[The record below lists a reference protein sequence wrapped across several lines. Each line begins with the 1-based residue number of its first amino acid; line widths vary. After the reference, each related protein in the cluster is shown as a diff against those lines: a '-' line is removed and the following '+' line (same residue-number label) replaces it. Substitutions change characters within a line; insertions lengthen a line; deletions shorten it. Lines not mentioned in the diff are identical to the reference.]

1 MIHVGIDLHSRNMT
15 LVAINDNGKLLEEQ
29 KLTNTPANLDRFFS
43 PFKQPVQAVVECT
56 SYWYWVSDWC
66 NAHQVPLTL
75 AHAKMLKAISYAKV
89 KTDSVDARTLAE
101 LLRVGLIPEAHQCR
115 RDQRDLREL
124 TRGRLRMIE
133 QRSGLQSSLW
143 QLATKYNV
151 IVQDVGWRYLGKLA
165 DFLQQQLPDVAWM
178 EAQLLLDQIR
188 LSQDHISAL
197 EQAIEEQSSFHE
209 DVERLKVLPGFG
221 LVCAWTVVAEIGDIT
236 RFPSAKQFTSY
247 CRLVP
252 GSKDSGGKHRHRSKN
267 KDGNRYLRIAFNQA
281 AIIAYTHYPVVK
293 EFYKKV
299 RRRSGKHVART
310 VVGKELAKI
319 VWHMLSKEED
329 YKGFKG
335 RMTRVTTQDY
345 WPQPISSNA

>member
-15 LVAINDNGKLLEEQ
+15 LVAINDNGKVLTEE
-29 KLTNTPANLDRFFS
+29 KLSTTPANLGRFFERCTG
-43 PFKQPVQAVVECT
+43 PVQAVVECT
-56 SYWYWVSDWC
+56 SYWYWVADWC
-66 NAHQVPLTL
+66 SEHNVSLTL

-124 TRGRLRMIE
+124 TRGRLRMIGR
-133 QRSGLQSSLW
+133 RSGLQSSLW
-143 QLATKYNV
+143 QLAAKYNV
-151 IVQDVGWRYLGKLA
+151 IVQDVGWRYLDRLA
-165 DFLQQQLPDVAWM
+165 DFLQQQLPGVAWT

-188 LSQDHISAL
+188 LTQDHIIDL
-197 EQAIEEQSSFHE
+197 EQAIEEQTGFHRQ
-209 DVERLKVLPGFG
+209 VERLKVLPGFG
-221 LVCAWTVVAEIGDIT
+221 LVCAWTVVAEIGDIS
-236 RFPSAKQFTSY
+236 RFPSAKQFVSY

-252 GSKDSGGKHRHRSKN
+252 GAKDSGGKHRHRSKN

-281 AIIAYTHYPVVK
+281 AIIAYRDYPAVK

-319 VWHMLSKEED
+319 VWHMLSKDEA

-335 RMTRVTTQDY
+335 RMTKVTTQNY
-345 WPQPISSNA
+345 WPQPISPGA

>member
-15 LVAINDNGKLLEEQ
+15 LVAINDNGKLLIEE
-29 KLTNTPANLDRFFS
+29 KLTTTPANLSRFFE
-43 PFKQPVQAVVECT
+43 PFTEPVQAVVECT
-56 SYWYWVSDWC
+56 SYWYWVADWC
-66 NAHQVPLTL
+66 DAHKIPLTL

-89 KTDSVDARTLAE
+89 KTNSVDARTLAE

-133 QRSGLQSSLW
+133 RRSSLQSSLW
-143 QLATKYNV
+143 QLAAKYNV
-151 IVQDVGWRYLGKLA
+151 IVQDVGWRYLGKL
-165 DFLQQQLPDVAWM
+165 DEFLTAQLPRVAQV
-178 EAQLLLDQIR
+178 EAKLLLEQIR
-188 LSQDHISAL
+188 LTQDHITAI
-197 EQAIEEQSSFHE
+197 EAAIEEQITFTE
-209 DVERLKVLPGFG
+209 DVQRLKMLPGFG
-221 LVCAWTVVAEIGDIT
+221 LVCAWTVVAEIGDIS
-236 RFPSAKQFTSY
+236 RFPSPRQFTSY

-281 AIIAYTHYPVVK
+281 AIIAYRDYPVVK
-293 EFYKKV
+293 EFYKKIT
-299 RRRSGKHVART
+299 RRSGKHVART

-319 VWHMLSKEED
+319 VWHMLSKDEE

-335 RMTRVTTQDY
+335 KMTKVTTQNY
-345 WPQPISSNA
+345 WPQPISPNA

>member
-15 LVAINDNGKLLEEQ
+15 LIAINDNGKLVAEQ
-29 KLTNTPANLDRFFS
+29 KLTTTPANLSRFFGQ
-43 PFKQPVQAVVECT
+43 FDGKIQAVVECT

-66 NAHQVPLTL
+66 REHEVPLTL

-101 LLRVGLIPEAHQCR
+101 LLRVDLIPEAHQCR
-115 RDQRDLREL
+115 RSQRDLREL

-133 QRSGLQSSLW
+133 RRSGLQSSLW
-143 QLATKYNV
+143 QLAAKYNV
-151 IVQDVGWRYLGKLA
+151 IVQDVGWRYLEKLA
-165 DFLQQQLPDVAWM
+165 DFLRQQLPPVAWV
-178 EAQLLLDQIR
+178 EARLLLNQIR
-188 LSQDHISAL
+188 LTQDHIMEL
-197 EQAIEEQSSFHE
+197 EQAIEEQTEF
-209 DVERLKVLPGFG
+209 DPQVERLKVLPGFG
-221 LVCAWTVVAEIGDIT
+221 LVCAWTVVAEIGDIS
-236 RFPSAKQFTSY
+236 RFPSSKQFTSY

-252 GSKDSGGKHRHRSKN
+252 GSKDSGGKRRHRSKN

-281 AIIAYTHYPVVK
+281 AIIAYRDYSVVK

-299 RRRSGKHVART
+299 TRRSGKHVART

-319 VWHMLSKEED
+319 VWHMLTKNEE

-335 RMTRVTTQDY
+335 KMTRITTQNY
-345 WPQPISSNA
+345 WPQPISPNA

>member
-15 LVAINDNGKLLEEQ
+15 LVAINDKGSLIAEEKQ
-29 KLTNTPANLDRFFS
+29 TNSRANLSVFFHQ
-43 PFKQPVQAVVECT
+43 FNEPVQAVVECT

-66 NAHQVPLTL
+66 RDHKVPLKL
-75 AHAKMLKAISYAKV
+75 GHAKMLKAISYAKV

-115 RDQRDLREL
+115 RDRRDLREL
-124 TRGRLRMIE
+124 TRGRLRMIGR
-133 QRSGLQSSLW
+133 RSGLQSSLW
-143 QLATKYNV
+143 QLAAKYNV
-151 IVQDVGWRYLGKLA
+151 IVQDAGWRYLDKLG
-165 DFLQQQLPDVAWM
+165 DFLEQQLPVVAWT
-178 EAQLLLDQIR
+178 EAKLLLEQIQLNQKQIR
-188 LSQDHISAL
+188 LL
-197 EQAIEEQSSFHE
+197 EQAIEEQIVFTK

-236 RFPSAKQFTSY
+236 RFPSAKQFVSY

-252 GSKDSGGKHRHRSKN
+252 GAKDSGGTRRHRSKN

-281 AIIAYTHYPVVK
+281 AIIAYRDYPVVK

-299 RRRSGKHVART
+299 TRRSGKHVART

-319 VWHMLSKEED
+319 VWHMLSKDEE

-335 RMTRVTTQDY
+335 RMTRVTTQNY
-345 WPQPISSNA
+345 WPQPISPNA

>member
-15 LVAINDNGKLLEEQ
+15 LVAINDNGKVLAEE
-29 KLTNTPANLDRFFS
+29 KRANSPANLSLFFQQ
-43 PFKQPVQAVVECT
+43 FTEPVHAVVECT
-56 SYWYWVSDWC
+56 SFWYWVSDWC
-66 NAHQVPLTL
+66 NGQDIPLTL

-101 LLRVGLIPEAHQCR
+101 LLRVGLIPQAHQSQR
-115 RDQRDLREL
+115 EQRDVREL

-133 QRSGLQSSLW
+133 RRSSLQSSLW
-143 QLATKYNV
+143 QLASKYNV
-151 IVQDVGWRYLGKLA
+151 IVQDVGWRYLDKLGN
-165 DFLQQQLPDVAWM
+165 FLEQQLPTVAWV
-178 EAQLLLDQIR
+178 EAQLLLQQIR
-188 LSQDHISAL
+188 LLQDQVGVL
-197 EQAIEEQSSFHE
+197 EQAIEQRVEFTDQ
-209 DVERLKVLPGFG
+209 VERLKVLPGFG
-221 LVCAWTVVAEIGDIT
+221 LVCAWTVIAEIGDIT
-236 RFPSAKQFTSY
+236 RFPSSKQFTSY

-281 AIIAYTHYPVVK
+281 AIIAHRDYPEVN

-299 RRRSGKHVART
+299 ARRSGKHVART

-319 VWHMLSKEED
+319 VWHMLSKDEE

-335 RMTRVTTQDY
+335 RMTRITTQSY
-345 WPQPISSNA
+345 WPQPISPNA

>member
-15 LVAINDNGKLLEEQ
+15 LVAINDNGKLLAEE
-29 KLTNTPANLDRFFS
+29 KLANSPVNLERFFGK
-43 PFKQPVQAVVECT
+43 FNQPIQAVVECT
-56 SYWYWVSDWC
+56 SYWYWVADWC
-66 NAHQVPLTL
+66 MERNIPLQL

-89 KTDSVDARTLAE
+89 KTDSVDARTLAD

-115 RDQRDLREL
+115 KEQRDLREL

-133 QRSGLQSSLW
+133 RRSSLQSSLW
-143 QLATKYNV
+143 QLAAKYNV
-151 IVQDVGWRYLGKLA
+151 LVQDVGWRYLDRLG
-165 DFLQQQLPDVAWM
+165 DFLQQQLPAVAWM

-188 LSQDHISAL
+188 LTQNHIIAL
-197 EQAIEEQSSFHE
+197 EQAIEQQTGFHE
-209 DVERLKVLPGFG
+209 NVERLKVLPGFG

-236 RFPSAKQFTSY
+236 RFPSDKQFVSY

-281 AIIAYTHYPVVK
+281 AIVAYRDYPVVK
-293 EFYKKV
+293 EYFKKV
-299 RRRSGKHVART
+299 KRRSGKHVART
-310 VVGKELAKI
+310 VVGKELARI
-319 VWHMLSKEED
+319 VWQMLSKNEE

-335 RMTRVTTQDY
+335 RVTKVTTQNY
-345 WPQPISSNA
+345 WPQPISPDA

>member
-15 LVAINDNGKLLEEQ
+15 LVAINDNGKLLAEE
-29 KLTNTPANLDRFFS
+29 KMNNTPANLSRFFRQFS
-43 PFKQPVQAVVECT
+43 EPAQAVVECT
-56 SYWYWVSDWC
+56 SNWYWVADWG
-66 NAHQVPLTL
+66 NGQDIPLTL

-101 LLRVGLIPEAHQCR
+101 LLRVGLIPEAHQCQ

-124 TRGRLRMIE
+124 TRGRLRMIGR
-133 QRSGLQSSLW
+133 RSGLQSSLW
-143 QLATKYNV
+143 QLAAKYNV
-151 IVQDVGWRYLGKLA
+151 ITQEVGWRYLDKLGN
-165 DFLQQQLPDVAWM
+165 FLEQQLPTVAWT
-178 EAQLLLDQIR
+178 EAQLLLDHIR
-188 LSQDHISAL
+188 LTQDHIIDL
-197 EQAIEEQSSFHE
+197 EQAIEGQAGFHQQ
-209 DVERLKVLPGFG
+209 VERLKVLPGFG

-236 RFPSAKQFTSY
+236 RFPSARQFTSY

-252 GSKDSGGKHRHRSKN
+252 GAKDSGGKHRHRSKN

-299 RRRSGKHVART
+299 TRRSGKHVART

-319 VWHMLSKEED
+319 VWHMLSKEEE

-335 RMTRVTTQDY
+335 RMTRITTQNY

>member
-15 LVAINDNGKLLEEQ
+15 LVAINDNGKLLKEQ
-29 KLTNTPANLDRFFS
+29 KLTNTPANLNRFFS
-43 PFKQPVQAVVECT
+43 QFTHPVQAVVECT

-66 NAHQVPLTL
+66 CAHQIPLTL

-133 QRSGLQSSLW
+133 RRSSLQSSLW
-143 QLATKYNV
+143 QLASKYNV
-151 IVQDVGWRYLGKLA
+151 IVQDVGWRYLRQLEAFLA
-165 DFLQQQLPDVAWM
+165 ERLPVVAHL
-178 EAQLLLDQIR
+178 EAELLLRQIR
-188 LSQDHISAL
+188 LVQDQVGVL
-197 EQAIEEQSSFHE
+197 EQAIEQQAGFHE
-209 DVERLKVLPGFG
+209 QVERLKALPGFG
-221 LVCAWTVVAEIGDIT
+221 LVCAWTVIAEIGDIS

-281 AIIAYTHYPVVK
+281 AIIAYRDYPVVK
-293 EFYKKV
+293 ELYKKIT
-299 RRRSGKHVART
+299 RRSGKHVART

-319 VWHMLSKEED
+319 VWHMLSKDEE

-335 RMTRVTTQDY
+335 RMTRITTQNY
-345 WPQPISSNA
+345 WPQPISPHA